1 MSGAPAEALGPL
13 HDYVE
18 YDHATDN
25 FLEEVLAGLRQ
36 PVKRLPSKYFYD
48 ERGSQ
53 LFDDICELPE
63 YYPTRTE
70 MALLRDISAD
80 VAALVGEGATVIEF
94 GSGSSTKIRIL
105 LDALVSPLAYVPVD
119 ISREHLLMSA
129 KGLAGNYPDLRVVPV
144 CADYTQPFEVPQI
157 DGEKVRAGFFPGST
171 IGNFTRSEAISFL
184 QAAATD
190 LGHNNGLLIG
200 VDLRKDVETLHAAY
214 NDSAGVTAAFNLN
227 LLHRINREIG
237 GDFDIDSFAHDARW
251 VPEFGR
257 IEMHLVSVCAQ
268 TVSIGGESF
277 EFKSGESIHTEDSRK
292 YDVEGFKDLAR
303 EAGWNSVDCWT
314 DPDDLFSIHLLRV
327 A

>member
-25 FLEEVLAGLRQ
+25 FLQEVLAGLRQ

-105 LDALVSPLAYVPVD
+105 LDALDSPLAYVPVD

-268 TVSIGGESF
+268 TVSVGGESF

-303 EAGWNSVDCWT
+303 EAGWNSIDCWT

>member
-105 LDALVSPLAYVPVD
+105 LDALDSPLAYVPVD

-200 VDLRKDVETLHAAY
+200 VDLRKDVKTLHAAY

-303 EAGWNSVDCWT
+303 EAGWNSIDCWT
-314 DPDDLFSIHLLRV
+314 DPDDLFSIHLVRV

>member
-105 LDALVSPLAYVPVD
+105 LDALDSPLAYVPVD

-277 EFKSGESIHTEDSRK
+277 EFKSGESIHTEDSHK
-292 YDVEGFKDLAR
+292 YDVEGFKALAL
-303 EAGWNSVDCWT
+303 EAGWNSIDCWT

>member
-1 MSGAPAEALGPL
+1 LSGAPAEALGPL

-105 LDALVSPLAYVPVD
+105 LDALDSPLAYVPVD

-237 GDFDIDSFAHDARW
+237 GDFDTDSFAHDARW

-303 EAGWNSVDCWT
+303 EAGWNSIDCWT

>member
-105 LDALVSPLAYVPVD
+105 LDALDSPLAYVPVD

-303 EAGWNSVDCWT
+303 EAGWNSIDCWT

>member
-105 LDALVSPLAYVPVD
+105 LDALDSPLAYVPVD

-214 NDSAGVTAAFNLN
+214 NDSAGVTAAFN
-227 LLHRINREIG
+227 
-237 GDFDIDSFAHDARW
+237 
-251 VPEFGR
+251 
-257 IEMHLVSVCAQ
+257 
-268 TVSIGGESF
+268 
-277 EFKSGESIHTEDSRK
+277 
-292 YDVEGFKDLAR
+292 
-303 EAGWNSVDCWT
+303 
-314 DPDDLFSIHLLRV
+314 
-327 A
+327 